1 MYNRKAIFDMQKH
14 ISRFVVAGVL
24 IVIACVALFFVGSA
38 PKSETAVLGGRVTWT
53 VERGETV
60 KEGDALVR
68 ISSLVGG
75 EAVAARASV
84 EGTVAEVCVAPG
96 VAIKSGDVV
105 VKINRN

>member
-1 MYNRKAIFDMQKH
+1 MFIADSSDRRSPVYCAT
-14 ISRFVVAGVL
+14 AGL
-24 IVIACVALFFVGSA
+24 DATL
-38 PKSETAVLGGRVTWT
+38 
-53 VERGETV
+53 VEPIGAR
-60 KEGDALVR
+60 DALVR